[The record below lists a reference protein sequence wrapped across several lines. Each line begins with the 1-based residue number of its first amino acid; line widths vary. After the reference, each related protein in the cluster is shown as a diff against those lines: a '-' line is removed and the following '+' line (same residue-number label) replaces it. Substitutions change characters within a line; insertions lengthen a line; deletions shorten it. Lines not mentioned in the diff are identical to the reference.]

1 MDDDKDWWNN
11 HAPSVLPTAI
21 PTSKFSIGSGA
32 PSSTTLIATPFAAS
46 VSSSPSPTKIVNPTV
61 TAGSPTSIPFLIS
74 SNLQGDGW
82 CDSAQFESLANYDMP
97 EWAFDLGDCCE
108 QTCMRN
114 SLRYFECGVS
124 GYACWNTTLQ
134 QYSSRGVLTISIGNI
149 SLQDLELAKTV
160 LLVGIDSLLARSA
173 HQQLVTLE
181 YESINLQSKK
191 FAAFDRDGLIA
202 TLDIAI
208 VMRSSSLN
216 TTGMN
221 HVERLLEKAIF
232 DGTLQRNTRYF
243 AGRYFQPSLL
253 WVIVCKECFGNYNQ
267 DINSIA
273 PAATCENKLMPTN
286 SVPWENVYGRSIWF
300 PIYILLQLI
309 IWVGL
314 AVWAVRKV
322 EYHTVG
328 FISFINRISIFTVLV
343 IRIVYFSL
351 LLTLNPV
358 NWLHVYCHE
367 VTIFDSQYPEHMVL
381 CFLHVTF
388 YQCMIIAG
396 KKYFKFHH

>member
-1 MDDDKDWWNN
+1 
-11 HAPSVLPTAI
+11 
-21 PTSKFSIGSGA
+21 
-32 PSSTTLIATPFAAS
+32 
-46 VSSSPSPTKIVNPTV
+46 
-61 TAGSPTSIPFLIS
+61 
-74 SNLQGDGW
+74 
-82 CDSAQFESLANYDMP
+82 
-97 EWAFDLGDCCE
+97 
-108 QTCMRN
+108 
-114 SLRYFECGVS
+114 
-124 GYACWNTTLQ
+124 
-134 QYSSRGVLTISIGNI
+134 
-149 SLQDLELAKTV
+149 
-160 LLVGIDSLLARSA
+160 
-173 HQQLVTLE
+173 
-181 YESINLQSKK
+181 
-191 FAAFDRDGLIA
+191 
-202 TLDIAI
+202 
-208 VMRSSSLN
+208 
-216 TTGMN
+216 
-221 HVERLLEKAIF
+221 
-232 DGTLQRNTRYF
+232 
-243 AGRYFQPSLL
+243 
-253 WVIVCKECFGNYNQ
+253 VIVCKECFGNYNQ